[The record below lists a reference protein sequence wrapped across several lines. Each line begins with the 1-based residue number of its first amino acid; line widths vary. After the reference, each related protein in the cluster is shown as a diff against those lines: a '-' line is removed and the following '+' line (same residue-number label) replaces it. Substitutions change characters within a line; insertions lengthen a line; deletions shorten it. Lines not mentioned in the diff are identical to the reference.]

1 MEEKKIQNNEEIE
14 IDLQRL
20 FTVLLSKAWLMGLVA
35 VVCAVVVLLG
45 TVFLVAPTYQSSAM
59 FYVNNSD
66 VSLGEASL
74 SISTGDISASRGL
87 VKSYIVILKT
97 RESINAV
104 IDYAGIKRSY
114 GEVRSMIT
122 AAAVDDT
129 EIFRVTVTSE
139 DPYEAERIAN
149 AIAYILPKRI
159 SSIIEGT
166 SAKIVDSAVVASNPS
181 APNYTRNAML
191 GFALGL
197 SGAADWLN
205 EVGVGGII
213 TKTTSF
219 LAQPV
224 SAAMLFSIG
233 FNFSMDGENRK
244 EIFKI
249 SGICLAFAAAA
260 CLVMQGVLFLV
271 PGVDALTRWVV
282 LLYCLLPASYLAPGL
297 SRNEGERVMASGVC
311 SVITVITLVGFCAI
325 AAFV

>member
-1 MEEKKIQNNEEIE
+1 MNENKVVKDEEIE
-14 IDLQRL
+14 INLQRIFNTIWNRL
-20 FTVLLSKAWLMGLVA
+20 W
-35 VVCAVVVLLG
+35 VVVLVGIVGAAIALG
-45 TVFLVAPTYQSSAM
+45 ITRLFITPMYQSSAM

-104 IDYAGIKRSY
+104 IDYAGVKRSY
-114 GEVRSMIT
+114 GEVRNMIT

-166 SAKIVDSAVVASNPS
+166 SAKIVDSAVVASGPS

-197 SGAADWLN
+197 LLTAAYLVIRELVDVSFVIPCDEQHPHKEQLA
-205 EVGVGGII
+205 EDGVTLDITFDLGIAPDETVI
-213 TKTTSF
+213 VMVYVDDQWVPVEIVNNGDGTVTGPFEDICPVVFCVRSELPPAQTGDIAGQNLIVWMVLMAVS
-219 LAQPV
+219 LAAV
-224 SAAMLFSIG
+224 
-233 FNFSMDGENRK
+233 
-244 EIFKI
+244 
-249 SGICLAFAAAA
+249 
-260 CLVMQGVLFLV
+260 
-271 PGVDALTRWVV
+271 VV
-282 LLYCLLPASYLAPGL
+282 LLMN
-297 SRNEGERVMASGVC
+297 RRKFMR
-311 SVITVITLVGFCAI
+311 
-325 AAFV
+325 